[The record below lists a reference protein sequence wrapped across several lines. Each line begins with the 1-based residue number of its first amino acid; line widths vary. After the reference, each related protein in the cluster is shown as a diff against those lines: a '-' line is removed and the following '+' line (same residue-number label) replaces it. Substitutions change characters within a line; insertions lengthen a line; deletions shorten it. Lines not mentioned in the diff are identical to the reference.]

1 MGSISNRSKIS
12 RSASRETR
20 RAFASRELSGPVAY
34 RMWLPGAGAVTGV
47 ETMDEP
53 QAEQRHSAAIERQ
66 ADLMRRL
73 RQMPPHDT
81 AAGVTPV

>member
-1 MGSISNRSKIS
+1 
-12 RSASRETR
+12 
-20 RAFASRELSGPVAY
+20 
-34 RMWLPGAGAVTGV
+34 MWLPGAGAVTGV

-66 ADLMRRL
+66 ADLTRRL
-73 RQMPPHDT
+73 RQMPPHDA